1 MASNIKNLSAG
12 TPGLF
17 TPSVMRS
24 LKDPSAGTVSFNLA
38 SPLADSVTAIDN
50 TGSFKYGLSEQG
62 LRSTQQLNIDWSD
75 FSNHTFFN
83 SAQVKLNVAFDKI
96 QNQFPFDGT
105 QKETEIYLDTLTG
118 YEKYVYD
125 NYPKYKGY
133 LFFSGTQGEAYPGG
147 TWIEAR
153 DQAGA
158 VYGSVSRDTSGDSI
172 INLKLNPMT
181 MEYWIFVPSGSNDD
195 QVVVDKHSGS
205 LGFMSALSASA
216 STSTAYNTF
225 YIASGSVSESLQIN
239 FPKGEWNHIAWTLN
253 RTPGYTGL
261 SVFLNGTYYASSSM
275 AVEFETLDDSSSMY
289 VGSGSAFPIVG
300 FSPTNTLSGALDE
313 LRIWHTVRSVDQIR
327 NYKEK
332 TIFAD
337 DNLKLYYKFN
347 EPSGSGSP
355 IVIDASSNS
364 LHGKL
369 STASTVLGV
378 RQVATSS
385 IAGATPMTYEDERN
399 CPILFGNHVD
409 VISYRS
415 LYTLSAS
422 LYDEQNPNI
431 ITKLIPKHYFAEGQ
445 VEDALTNE
453 FGDIGD
459 DYTAGDDPR
468 STQLGPTQTFL
479 LLLYTWAKF
488 FDEMKL
494 YTQAFADL
502 NFVDY
507 NQTDTVPD
515 QFLQQLARSQGIEL
529 PVLFNGATAKQ
540 FLDGDNI
547 GDEIGR
553 SNTGL
558 QSIQNQIWR
567 RILINLRDVV
577 TSKGTI
583 YGVKSFIRSIGIDPD
598 NNFRIREYGGP
609 TSKAL
614 GFARDKK
621 NEIATLLDF
630 GGGGLLISPFLS
642 GTRVEP
648 GYPETDTSAIVA
660 PAFHSDGN
668 LTSGSWTY
676 EGTYSWSLDQPAFA
690 NESLVRFGITGS
702 LYAASGA
709 LVTNLVATSGT
720 SEITLYARPCFSG
733 AAPTPAPY
741 LQLTLTGADVF
752 DGEKWYI
759 SFGRQRN
766 DSINSVTSASY
777 FIRAAKNS
785 YGDILESHTTS
796 SYFNERSGS
805 AFVAWEYSN
814 TSLNPSGSFF
824 MIGSSSISSTSQPRF
839 LNNTSSIPSEA
850 RETEFTGKVSQI
862 RFWSKALEDKEW
874 KEHVR
879 NFKSI
884 GVQNPW
890 TNFNFVENV
899 SGSFERLRIDAS
911 TIQEITDSNGSG
923 EIEIFDYSQ
932 NNLHLSGTGFTT
944 SSQII
949 IPERYFYSYISPKF
963 DQGGT
968 IEKVRIRSFEDYNN
982 VAETPWAQVAPVYEI
997 PRYEEPTDDTR
1008 FTIDFSIVDAL
1019 DRDIVNILSTL
1030 DELDNVLG
1038 NPELVF
1044 APDYPGLASL
1054 REIYFNRLDGKI
1066 NLRES
1071 FNMYKW
1077 LDANIG
1083 NFLHA
1088 LIPKKTKFNS
1098 MSYLI
1103 ESHLLERPKFKYLY
1117 ENQYLGDTN
1126 RNGLRPELLMQLIV
1140 GAFVRY

>member
-1 MASNIKNLSAG
+1 MASNVKNLSSG

-24 LKDPSAGTVSFNLA
+24 LKDPSNGTVSFNLA
-38 SPLADSVTAIDN
+38 SPLADSTTAIDS
-50 TGSFKYGLSEQG
+50 TGSFKYGLTEQG

-83 SAQVKLNVAFDKI
+83 SAQVKLNVAFDKT

-105 QKETEIYLDTLTG
+105 QKETEVYLDSLTG
-118 YEKYVYD
+118 YEKYVFD
-125 NYPKYKGY
+125 NYPKHKGY
-133 LFFSGTQGEAYPGG
+133 LFFSGTQGEAYPNG
-147 TWIEAR
+147 TWLETR

-158 VYGSVSRDTSGDSI
+158 AYSSVSRDTSGNSI

-181 MEYWIFVPSGSNDD
+181 LEYWVFIPSGSNDD
-195 QVVVDKHSGS
+195 QVIIDKHSGS
-205 LGFMSALSASA
+205 LGFMSVLSAS
-216 STSTAYNTF
+216 SSPSSSYNTF
-225 YIASGSVSESLQIN
+225 YVASGSVSEELQVEFI
-239 FPKGEWNHIAWTLN
+239 KGTWNHIAWTLN

-261 SVFLNGTYYASSSM
+261 SAFLNGAYYASSSM
-275 AVEFETLDDSSSMY
+275 SVEFETLDDYSPLY
-289 VGSGSAFPIVG
+289 IGSGSAFPIVG
-300 FSPTNTLSGALDE
+300 FTPSNTLSGALDE
-313 LRIWHTVRSVDQIR
+313 LRIWHTVRSNAQII

-332 TIFAD
+332 TVFAD

-347 EPSGSGSP
+347 EPSGSNSP

-369 STASTVLGV
+369 STASTILNV
-378 RQVATSS
+378 RQIATAS

-399 CPILFGNHVD
+399 CPILFGNHAD
-409 VISYRS
+409 VINYRS

-431 ITKLIPKHYFAEGQ
+431 ITKLIPKHYFIEGQ
-445 VEDALTNE
+445 VEDALSNE
-453 FGDIGD
+453 FGDIGEN
-459 DYTAGDDPR
+459 YTAGDDPR
-468 STQLGPTQTFL
+468 STKLGPTQTFL

-529 PVLFNGATAKQ
+529 PILFNGATAKQ

-547 GDEIGR
+547 GDTIGK
-553 SNTGL
+553 SNASL

-614 GFARDKK
+614 GFSRDKK

-630 GGGGLLISPFLS
+630 GGGGLLVSPFLS
-642 GTRVEP
+642 GARIEP
-648 GYPETDTSAIVA
+648 GYPSIANTAG
-660 PAFHSDGN
+660 DG
-668 LTSGSWTY
+668 LFTSGSWTY
-676 EGTYSWSLDQPAFA
+676 EAVYKWPLNYVAGAV
-690 NESLVRFGITGS
+690 ESLVRFVTTGS
-702 LYAASGA
+702 DTGVSGGLIA
-709 LVTNLVATSGT
+709 NLIANSG
-720 SEITLYARPCFSG
+720 SQEITLMTRPGFSG
-733 AAPTPAPY
+733 SADN
-741 LQLTLTGADVF
+741 LQLTLTGANIF

-766 DSINSVTSASY
+766 DSISSVVSSSY
-777 FIRAAKNS
+777 FIRTAKNS
-785 YGDILESHTTS
+785 YGDILESHVTS
-796 SYFNERSGS
+796 SYFNEASGS
-805 AFVAWEYSN
+805 VTNAWSSI
-814 TSLNPSGSFF
+814 TSSYNASGSYIA
-824 MIGSSSISSTSQPRF
+824 IGSGSIDATVPDL
-839 LNNTSSIPSEA
+839 LNNIPTA
-850 RETEFTGKVSQI
+850 QNTDFTGQVSQI
-862 RFWSKALEDKEW
+862 RFWSKALEDREW

-911 TIQEITDSNGSG
+911 TIQEVTDSNSSG
-923 EIEIFDYSQ
+923 DIQIFDYSQ
-932 NNLHLSGTGFTT
+932 NNLHLSGTRFTA
-944 SSQII
+944 SDQVIV
-949 IPERYFYSYISPKF
+949 PERYFYSYISPKF

-968 IEKVRIRSFEDYNN
+968 TEKVRIRSFEDYDN

-1008 FTIDFSIVDAL
+1008 FTMDFSVVDAL

-1038 NPELVF
+1038 SPELLF
-1044 APDYPGLASL
+1044 APEYPGLTSL
-1054 REIYFNRLDGKI
+1054 REIYFNRLDSKI
-1066 NLRES
+1066 NLREAFS
-1071 FNMYKW
+1071 MYKW

-1098 MSYLI
+1098 MNFCI
-1103 ESHLLERPKFKYLY
+1103 ESHLLERPRFQYLY
-1117 ENQYLGDTN
+1117 EDQYLGDTN
-1126 RNGLRPELLMQLIV
+1126 RNGLRPELLMQLII